1 MAGVSQVSPAD
12 WIQGA
17 RLRTLPLAIA
27 PVVLGVSS
35 AILAGAWNLGLALLA
50 LVVALAL
57 QIGVNFANDYSDGIR
72 GTDDVRV
79 GPARLTG
86 SGRVKPELVKRAA
99 WIAFAL
105 AGVAGVIVV
114 VLTAQWELLLI
125 GAAAIAAAWFYTGGA
140 RPYGYRGLGEI
151 VVFVFF
157 GPVATVGTA
166 WLLIGSIPVES
177 WLTGSAAGFF
187 ASAVLLVNNIR
198 DIDQDRLAH
207 KRTLAVW
214 LGPVVSKVLLIVLLM
229 LPYVIVG
236 VLSFVFVW
244 APLVLLTGI
253 ITIVVIVIVLLS
265 KTPKDLITA
274 LGVMSLNALAFA
286 LALGAAL
293 VW

>member
-1 MAGVSQVSPAD
+1 MAEVSQVSMVD

-140 RPYGYRGLGEI
+140 SPYGYRGLGEI

-166 WLLIGSIPVES
+166 WLLIGSIPAES

-214 LGPVVSKVLLIVLLM
+214 LGPVASKVLLIVLLV

-236 VLSFVFVW
+236 VLSLVFVW

-274 LGVMSLNALAFA
+274 LGVMSLNALVFA